1 MSSVK
6 LDPELFT
13 ISTTIGLTVS
23 TISAGSETTTYTTA
37 VTMCCLLENPRVLAT
52 LRAELESVSA
62 TTESGWRLAPMAAL
76 RPLQYLEACVKEANR
91 LHPVVATMPE
101 RIVPAGGA
109 TIARLYF
116 PAGTIVA
123 INTAGIYS
131 NT

>member
-1 MSSVK
+1 
-6 LDPELFT
+6 
-13 ISTTIGLTVS
+13 
-23 TISAGSETTTYTTA
+23 
-37 VTMCCLLENPRVLAT
+37 
-52 LRAELESVSA
+52 
-62 TTESGWRLAPMAAL
+62 MAAL